1 MIKQHPLAHFF
12 NNSMKN
18 QPILIIVVV
27 YNIFKKLDIGNYKL
41 SHPTYKLLPHY
52 LAKCKK

>member
-41 SHPTYKLLPHY
+41 SHPTYKLSPHY